1 MYRKKQQS
9 ELTVITRANELCSYI
24 FTVTQ
29 KSPKQFRFTFTGR
42 LQNASLNVL
51 EYLIRANETPLDR
64 KQLALYAERVSYQR
78 KAMTEL
84 ILIGYLAVMAME
96 HNCILGKQCEHISGL
111 ITDCRNLLGGW
122 MSSDRKRF
130 RGESVPARDP
140 ALTLTPQDPE
150 IS

>member
-1 MYRKKQQS
+1 MGS
-9 ELTVITRANELCSYI
+9 GSCI

-29 KSPKQFRFTFTGR
+29 KSPELFRFAFTER
-42 LQNASLNVL
+42 LRNASLNAR
-51 EYLIRANETPLDR
+51 EYLIRANESPLAK
-64 KQLALYAERVSYQR
+64 KQPALYAARVSYQR

-96 HNCILGKQCEHISGL
+96 QNCILGKQCEHISGL

-122 MSSDRKRF
+122 INSDKKRF
-130 RGESVPARDP
+130 KGEAVPVRDP
-140 ALTLTPQDPE
+140 ALSQTPPSPVPG

>member
-42 LQNASLNVL
+42 LQNSSLSVP
-51 EYLIRANETPLDR
+51 EYLIRTNETPLDKR
-64 KQLALYAERVSYQR
+64 APALYAESYSYQR
-78 KAMTEL
+78 KTMTEL
-84 ILIGYLAVMAME
+84 VLIGYLAVMAME
-96 HNCILGKQCEHISGL
+96 QNCILGKQCEQISGL

-122 MSSDRKRF
+122 MSSDKKRF
-130 RGESVPARDP
+130 KGSLFRFRIR
-140 ALTLTPQDPE
+140 L
-150 IS
+150 